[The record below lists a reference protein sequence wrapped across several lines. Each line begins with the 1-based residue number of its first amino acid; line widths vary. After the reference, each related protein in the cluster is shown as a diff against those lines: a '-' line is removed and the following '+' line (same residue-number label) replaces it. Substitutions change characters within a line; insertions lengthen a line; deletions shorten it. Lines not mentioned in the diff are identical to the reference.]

1 MGLDMYLY
9 KAKRM
14 DGITPRDIETV
25 QCYLDWKEERA
36 KGNVRAKCSMEKWCG
51 VPYKDVPRKAINF
64 YRPYFVM
71 RYWLWDKARQYGHKM
86 IYEEVGYWRKANAI
100 HNWFCDNVQ
109 GGVDNCGSYEVTKI
123 QLTNLL
129 DTCKLVKEKF
139 VIKPA
144 LVEDGAEFVD
154 GKWKPNMIDG
164 EVITNTEVAEEL
176 LPTCSGFFFGST
188 DYDDWYIRQ
197 IDNTIEI
204 LTKVLAETDFDKEIV
219 YYSANW

>member
-14 DGITPRDIETV
+14 DGITPRDIEV
-25 QCYLDWKEERA
+25 LQYYFDWKENQE
-36 KGNVRAKCSMEKWCG
+36 KGNARANCSMKEWCG
-51 VPYKDVPRKAINF
+51 VAYENVPRRAINF
-64 YRPYFVM
+64 YKPYFTM
-71 RYWLWDKARQYGHKM
+71 RYWHWDKAHQYGHKM

-100 HNWFCDNVQ
+100 HNWFCDNIQ
-109 GGVDNCGSYEVTKI
+109 NGVDNCGSYEVTKM
-123 QLTNLL
+123 QLQSLL
-129 DTCKLVKEKF
+129 DTCKIVKEKSVMQKAF
-139 VIKPA
+139 I
-144 LVEDGAEFVD
+144 EDGVDFVD
-154 GKWKPNMIDG
+154 GKPVPHIIDG

-188 DYDDWYIRQ
+188 NYDDWYIRQ

-204 LTKVLAETDFDKEIV
+204 ITKVLEETDFDKEIV